1 MKKAND
7 LSILGKW
14 TKNIP
19 LSFILIIYS
28 IIVIFPLVW
37 IFSSSLKS
45 SMEIFA
51 NVWALPKG
59 IKWENYVNAWIEA
72 SIGKYF
78 INSLFVTATSVFF
91 ILLLSAMVAYVL
103 TRFRFLGNS
112 FVFYYFLGG
121 LMIPTF
127 LGIVPLFLL
136 LKDLRLLDNFI
147 GLILVYIAYSLPFSI
162 FILTP
167 FFKSLPRELAE
178 AAIIDGCSDFSVFW
192 RIMLPLAKPGLIT
205 VGIFNFLGIWNEYIL
220 ALVIISSEELRTLPL
235 GIANLYMVQHYQA
248 DWGTLFAGLTI
259 VMVPTLI
266 VYIIFSKKLTS
277 GITLGALKG

>member
-72 SIGKYF
+72 GIGKYF
-78 INSLFVTATSVFF
+78 INSLFVTTTSVFF
-91 ILLLSAMVAYVL
+91 ILLLSSMVAYVL

-136 LKDLRLLDNFI
+136 LKDLHLLDNFI

-167 FFKSLPRELAE
+167 FFKSLPHELAE
-178 AAIIDGCSDFSVFW
+178 AAIIDGCSDFAVFW

-220 ALVIISSEELRTLPL
+220 ALVIISSGELRTLPL

>member
-72 SIGKYF
+72 GIGKYF

-91 ILLLSAMVAYVL
+91 ILLLSSMVAYVL

-136 LKDLRLLDNFI
+136 LKDLHLLDNFI

-167 FFKSLPRELAE
+167 FFKSLPHELAE
-178 AAIIDGCSDFSVFW
+178 AAIIDGCSDFAVFW
-192 RIMLPLAKPGLIT
+192 RIILPLAKPGLIT

-220 ALVIISSEELRTLPL
+220 ALVIISSGELRTLPL

>member
-136 LKDLRLLDNFI
+136 LKDLHLLDNFI

-167 FFKSLPRELAE
+167 FFKSLPHELAE

-220 ALVIISSEELRTLPL
+220 ALVIISSGELRTLPL

>member
-19 LSFILIIYS
+19 LSFILIIYA

-91 ILLLSAMVAYVL
+91 ILLLSSMVAYVL

-136 LKDLRLLDNFI
+136 LKDLHLLDSFI

-178 AAIIDGCSDFSVFW
+178 AAIIDGCSDFAVFW

-220 ALVIISSEELRTLPL
+220 ALVIISSGELRTLPL

>member
-51 NVWALPKG
+51 NVWALPKE

-91 ILLLSAMVAYVL
+91 ILLLSSMVAYVL

-167 FFKSLPRELAE
+167 FFKSLPHELAE
-178 AAIIDGCSDFSVFW
+178 AAIIDGCSDFAVFW
-192 RIMLPLAKPGLIT
+192 RIILPLAKPGLIT

-220 ALVIISSEELRTLPL
+220 ALVIISSGELRTLPL

>member
-51 NVWALPKG
+51 NVWALPKE

-78 INSLFVTATSVFF
+78 INSLFVTTTSVFF
-91 ILLLSAMVAYVL
+91 ILLLSSMVAYVL

-136 LKDLRLLDNFI
+136 LKDLHLLDNFI

-167 FFKSLPRELAE
+167 FFKSLPHELAE
-178 AAIIDGCSDFSVFW
+178 AAIIDGCSDFAVFW
-192 RIMLPLAKPGLIT
+192 RIILPLAKPGLIT

-220 ALVIISSEELRTLPL
+220 ALVIISSGELRTLPL

>member
-103 TRFRFLGNS
+103 TRFKFLGNS

-136 LKDLRLLDNFI
+136 LKDLHLLDNFI

-220 ALVIISSEELRTLPL
+220 ALVIISSGELRTLPL

>member
-136 LKDLRLLDNFI
+136 LKDLHLLDNFI

>member
-51 NVWALPKG
+51 NVWALPKE

-72 SIGKYF
+72 GIGKYF
-78 INSLFVTATSVFF
+78 INSLFVTTTSVFF
-91 ILLLSAMVAYVL
+91 ILLLSSMVAYVL

-167 FFKSLPRELAE
+167 FFKSLPHELAE
-178 AAIIDGCSDFSVFW
+178 AAIIDGCSDFAVFW
-192 RIMLPLAKPGLIT
+192 RIILPLAKPGLIT

-220 ALVIISSEELRTLPL
+220 ALVIISSGELRTLPL

>member
-72 SIGKYF
+72 GIGKYF
-78 INSLFVTATSVFF
+78 INSLFVTTTSVFF

-136 LKDLRLLDNFI
+136 LKDLHLLDNFI

-167 FFKSLPRELAE
+167 FFKSLPHELAE
-178 AAIIDGCSDFSVFW
+178 AAIIDGCSDFAVFW

-220 ALVIISSEELRTLPL
+220 ALVIISSGELRTLPL

-266 VYIIFSKKLTS
+266 VYIVFSKKLTS

>member
-78 INSLFVTATSVFF
+78 INSLFVTTTSVFF

-136 LKDLRLLDNFI
+136 LKDLHLLDNFI

-220 ALVIISSEELRTLPL
+220 ALVIISSGELRTLPL

>member
-19 LSFILIIYS
+19 LSFVLIIYS

-51 NVWALPKG
+51 NVWALPKE
-59 IKWENYVNAWIEA
+59 IKWENYVIAWIEA
-72 SIGKYF
+72 IIGKYF

-91 ILLLSAMVAYVL
+91 ILLLSSMVAYVL

-136 LKDLRLLDNFI
+136 LKDLHLLDNFI

-167 FFKSLPRELAE
+167 FFKSLPHELAE

-220 ALVIISSEELRTLPL
+220 ALVIISSGELRTLPL

-266 VYIIFSKKLTS
+266 VYIIFAKKLTS

>member
-1 MKKAND
+1 MKKANN

-19 LSFILIIYS
+19 LSFILIIYA

-37 IFSSSLKS
+37 IFSNSLKS

-51 NVWALPKG
+51 NVWAFPKE
-59 IKWENYVNAWIEA
+59 IRWENYVNAWIEA

-136 LKDLRLLDNFI
+136 LKDLHLLDNFI

-167 FFKSLPRELAE
+167 FFKSLPHELAE
-178 AAIIDGCSDFSVFW
+178 AAIIDGCSDFADFW

-220 ALVIISSEELRTLPL
+220 ALVIISSGELRTLPL

-248 DWGTLFAGLTI
+248 NWGTLFAGLTI

>member
-19 LSFILIIYS
+19 LSFVLIIYS

-51 NVWALPKG
+51 NVWALPKE

-78 INSLFVTATSVFF
+78 INSLFVTTTSVFF
-91 ILLLSAMVAYVL
+91 ILLLSSMVAYVL

-136 LKDLRLLDNFI
+136 LKDLHLLDNFI

-167 FFKSLPRELAE
+167 FFKSLPHELAE

-192 RIMLPLAKPGLIT
+192 RIILPLAKPGLIT

-220 ALVIISSEELRTLPL
+220 ALVIISSGELRTLPL

>member
-19 LSFILIIYS
+19 LSFILIIYA

-78 INSLFVTATSVFF
+78 INSLFVTTTSVFF
-91 ILLLSAMVAYVL
+91 ILLLSSMVAYVL

-136 LKDLRLLDNFI
+136 LKDLHLLDNFI

-167 FFKSLPRELAE
+167 FFKSLPHELAE
-178 AAIIDGCSDFSVFW
+178 AAIIDGCSDFAVFW
-192 RIMLPLAKPGLIT
+192 RIILPLAKPGLIT

-220 ALVIISSEELRTLPL
+220 ALVIISSGELRTLPL

-266 VYIIFSKKLTS
+266 VYIVFSKKLTS

>member
-1 MKKAND
+1 MKKANN

-19 LSFILIIYS
+19 LSFILIIYA

-37 IFSSSLKS
+37 IFSNSLKS

-51 NVWALPKG
+51 NVWALPKE

-136 LKDLRLLDNFI
+136 LKDLHLLDNFI

-167 FFKSLPRELAE
+167 FFKSLPHELAE

-220 ALVIISSEELRTLPL
+220 ALVIISSGELRTLPL

-248 DWGTLFAGLTI
+248 NWGTLFAGLTI

>member
-51 NVWALPKG
+51 NVWALPKE

-72 SIGKYF
+72 GIGKYF
-78 INSLFVTATSVFF
+78 INSLFVTTTSVFF
-91 ILLLSAMVAYVL
+91 ILLLSSMVAYVL

-136 LKDLRLLDNFI
+136 LKDLHLLDNFI

-167 FFKSLPRELAE
+167 FFKSLPHELAE
-178 AAIIDGCSDFSVFW
+178 AAIIDGCSDFAVFW
-192 RIMLPLAKPGLIT
+192 RIILPLAKPGLIT

-220 ALVIISSEELRTLPL
+220 ALVIISSGELRTLPL

>member
-14 TKNIP
+14 AKNIP

-45 SMEIFA
+45 SIEIFA
-51 NVWALPKG
+51 DVWALPKG
-59 IKWENYVNAWIEA
+59 IKWQNYVNAWIEA

-147 GLILVYIAYSLPFSI
+147 GLILVYTAYSLPFSI

-167 FFKSLPRELAE
+167 FFKSLPHELAE

-220 ALVIISSEELRTLPL
+220 ALVIISSGELRTLPL

>member
-51 NVWALPKG
+51 NVWALPKE

-78 INSLFVTATSVFF
+78 INSLFVTTTSVFF
-91 ILLLSAMVAYVL
+91 ILLLSSMVAYVL

-136 LKDLRLLDNFI
+136 LKDLHLLDNFI

-167 FFKSLPRELAE
+167 FFKSLPHELAE

-192 RIMLPLAKPGLIT
+192 RIILPLAKPGLIT

-220 ALVIISSEELRTLPL
+220 ALVIISSGELRTLPL